1 VKHTK
6 GPWRVAKVDGKKLTC
21 VYTDRTNIAL
31 LVHQEDAN
39 LIASAP
45 ELLEILNN
53 LLNDLPFGI
62 EEAYEITTWHK
73 SGGSGTMGNNSTK
86 KLIKSIK
93 EAKQAI
99 AKAGGV

>member
-45 ELLEILNN
+45 ELLEALKQI
-53 LLNDLPFGI
+53 
-62 EEAYEITTWHK
+62 
-73 SGGSGTMGNNSTK
+73 GNMMHPNQS
-86 KLIKSIK
+86 KLIINMRNVA
-93 EAKQAI
+93 EQAI
-99 AKAGGV
+99 VRATE